1 MRQCRPPGSLP
12 APCGRGAS
20 AVVGCRRAACRLIPG
35 VQLVAGGWQPAPC
48 RRLATTR
55 QAPRRRLPGQCG
67 RRSKMV
73 RARGHAWTRLR
84 RCRAGLG
91 ARAPTG
97 PTHASCPY
105 RFCARTRRLHGARRL
120 AALNTT
126 VVPQV
131 AEIGRNWCPLPSDRC
146 RRVCIAF
153 SDYRWKFDPCTP
165 TAASSSQVDLLGM
178 SFGASTGSPP
188 LDDVDE
194 LGLEVSSLGQ

>member
-48 RRLATTR
+48 RRLATKR
-55 QAPRRRLPGQCG
+55 QAPRRRLPGQCR

-73 RARGHAWTRLR
+73 RARGHAWTRGR

-105 RFCARTRRLHGARRL
+105 RFCARTRRLQGARRL
-120 AALNTT
+120 AAL
-126 VVPQV
+126 
-131 AEIGRNWCPLPSDRC
+131 IGRNWCGPFLLQLTPIQPQPEPPKLTFERQGQSSGQV
-146 RRVCIAF
+146 RR
-153 SDYRWKFDPCTP
+153 P
-165 TAASSSQVDLLGM
+165 TAPPCRWRLRLAASKEAPDWPR
-178 SFGASTGSPP
+178 ST
-188 LDDVDE
+188 
-194 LGLEVSSLGQ
+194 

>member
-48 RRLATTR
+48 RRLATKR

-73 RARGHAWTRLR
+73 RARGHAWTRGR

-105 RFCARTRRLHGARRL
+105 RFCARTRRLQGARRL
-120 AALNTT
+120 AAL
-126 VVPQV
+126 
-131 AEIGRNWCPLPSDRC
+131 IGRNWCGPFLIVHVMRSKEFHQRNAPRVRTCSC
-146 RRVCIAF
+146 GVRR
-153 SDYRWKFDPCTP
+153 
-165 TAASSSQVDLLGM
+165 TALAGRRLRAVLYIRGRA
-178 SFGASTGSPP
+178 GT
-188 LDDVDE
+188 
-194 LGLEVSSLGQ
+194 EVFSLGAGY

>member
-1 MRQCRPPGSLP
+1 MCQCRPPGSLP

-105 RFCARTRRLHGARRL
+105 RFCARTRRLQGARRL
-120 AALNTT
+120 AAL
-126 VVPQV
+126 
-131 AEIGRNWCPLPSDRC
+131 IGRNWCAPFLLRERQTRPSETRKSRVISPLRGYT
-146 RRVCIAF
+146 RVPVTC
-153 SDYRWKFDPCTP
+153 
-165 TAASSSQVDLLGM
+165 
-178 SFGASTGSPP
+178 
-188 LDDVDE
+188 
-194 LGLEVSSLGQ
+194 